1 MKHRMQT
8 AGTYRHSGAF
18 FRQLDAYAL
27 AAGAAGVSLL
37 ALTEPAEARIVY
49 TPVHKVIGNG
59 ESYKLDFNRDGIT
72 DLTIRNIAT
81 QSCGTD
87 GTCWPIE
94 SLAAALSGTNQ
105 VVYNIYGAVAM
116 KSGMRVGPGD
126 AFNGGRVR
134 MVGSWGSFA
143 TGSWINVKNRYLG
156 VKFKIKGKCHFGW
169 ARLNVQLQPPR
180 QVTATLAGYAYE
192 TIVGKAII
200 AGKEHGEDD
209 GVEPATLG
217 SLALGRK

>member
-1 MKHRMQT
+1 MKRRTQVRF
-8 AGTYRHSGAF
+8 YKHSGAF

-37 ALTEPAEARIVY
+37 ALAEPAGASIVY

-59 ESYKLDFNRDGIT
+59 ESYKLDFNHDGIT

-87 GTCWPIE
+87 GTCCPIE
-94 SLAAALSGTNQ
+94 SLGAAPSGSNQ

-116 KSGMRVGPGD
+116 KSGMNIGPGD
-126 AFNGGRVR
+126 AFKGGLVR

-143 TGSWINVKNRYLG
+143 SGSWINVKNRYLG
-156 VKFKIKGKCHFGW
+156 VQFQIKGKTHYGW
-169 ARLNVQLQPPR
+169 ARLNVQLHPPKD
-180 QVTATLAGYAYE
+180 VTATLTGYAYE
-192 TIVGKAII
+192 TIVNKAII